1 MKKITI
7 VSILSILFLAG
18 CSITEYL
25 LRNHYFEKFITPLI
39 IGFALLI
46 FSGIIILFS
55 KRDILFN
62 IICYI
67 INSIALG
74 FCLRSWY
81 MFREFDNDLWITLL
95 VSLSCV
101 VYLLIFYFLLYI
113 PFFNK
118 HFMFY
123 IWTFFILTLIAYI
136 IVVATSKTTFVS
148 TFGYFVIVE
157 ISFIFAMCR
166 THENFEDIFYNVT
179 ISSYSVL
186 IVAII
191 MLLIMLECDSFDGFD
206 FGGDG
211 SSITSPKEDKKQKY
225 KL

>member
-7 VSILSILFLAG
+7 VSILSIIFLIG
-18 CSITEYL
+18 CSIIEYI
-25 LRNHYFEKFITPLI
+25 LRNHYFERHSTPLI
-39 IGFALLI
+39 IGIGLLI
-46 FSGIIILFS
+46 ISGIIALFS
-55 KRDILFN
+55 KKDIVFN

-81 MFREFDNDLWITLL
+81 MFRGFNNDLWITLL

-101 VYLLIFYFLLYI
+101 IYLLVFYFLLFI

-118 HFMFY
+118 YFKVY
-123 IWTFFILTLIAYI
+123 IWLFFALTLIIYV

-166 THENFEDIFYNVT
+166 THENFEDIFYNIT
-179 ISSYSVL
+179 LSSYSVL

-191 MLLIMLECDSFDGFD
+191 MLLIMLECDSIDGFD
-206 FGGDG
+206 FGGDVP
-211 SSITSPKEDKKQKY
+211 SITSPKENKNKKY
-225 KL
+225 RL